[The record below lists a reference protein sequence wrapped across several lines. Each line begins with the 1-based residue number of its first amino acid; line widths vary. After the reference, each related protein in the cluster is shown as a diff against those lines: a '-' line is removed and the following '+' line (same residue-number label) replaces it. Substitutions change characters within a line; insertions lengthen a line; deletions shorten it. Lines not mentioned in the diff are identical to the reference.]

1 MGSRGPVNGPSGL
14 DQFLTGDQDHPG
26 FGAIGGTPDR
36 REDVSKFRL
45 GPIFARNVI
54 WRSPKPIVGKV
65 SRRPQYEVDQRLAN
79 ASGAADRCRCQCPV
93 PLRAVLKAA
102 LH

>member
-36 REDVSKFRL
+36 REDVSEFARPDFRL
-45 GPIFARNVI
+45 
-54 WRSPKPIVGKV
+54 KC
-65 SRRPQYEVDQRLAN
+65 DLA
-79 ASGAADRCRCQCPV
+79 
-93 PLRAVLKAA
+93 
-102 LH
+102 